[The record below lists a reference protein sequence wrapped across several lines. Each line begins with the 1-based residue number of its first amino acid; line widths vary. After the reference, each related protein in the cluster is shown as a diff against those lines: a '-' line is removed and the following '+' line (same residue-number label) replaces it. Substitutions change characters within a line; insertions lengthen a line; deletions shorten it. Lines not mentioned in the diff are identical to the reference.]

1 MEVPC
6 KTCIVYA
13 ACRAR
18 EMARPKHF
26 FDGDGKWPDNSVI
39 QVAWNED
46 CKPLLKFIE
55 DGWQEDINR
64 ARDLFDME
72 PVK

>member
-55 DGWQEDINR
+55 DGWQEDIDI
-64 ARDLFDME
+64 AGELFDMR
-72 PVK
+72 PYK